1 MGAQSSQLLHESESA
16 STWIKDTV
24 TGSHRF
30 KVDDYSFDKG
40 MGVGNFITSSTFFVG
55 GYECYIKYYPDGASP
70 TMNASQVTFALDLKR
85 EGKEAKARVTFS
97 LLDPSGYPRLKETRG
112 CTFGKT
118 ISPQHVFS
126 VKKELL
132 ETSSCLKNDSF
143 AIMFTVTVVTQCRV
157 ESVKLKP
164 AAIPSSDL
172 NQHIGYLLETGD
184 GADVTFTIRGE
195 TFNAHKCVLAARSPV
210 FRAQFFGPMKVK
222 HGDSIIVD
230 DIEPAVFRGF
240 LHFIYSDSVSELDEE
255 VMVMYQHLLVAADR
269 YEVKRLKSIC
279 ENKLSQ
285 NIDVKNIAINLTL
298 AEQHSCPQLKASC
311 FKFVSS
317 PKILA
322 AIMDTDGYEHLTR
335 TCPYI
340 LKELVENT
348 SNDK

>member
-1 MGAQSSQLLHESESA
+1 MGGQPSQLLHETESA
-16 STWIKDTV
+16 STWLKDTV
-24 TGSHRF
+24 TGSHQF

-40 MGVGNFITSSTFFVG
+40 MGVGNFVTSSTFFVG
-55 GYECYIKYYPDGASP
+55 GYECHIKYYPDGLSIS
-70 TMNASQVTFALDLKR
+70 NHVTFTLDIKS
-85 EGKEAKARVTFS
+85 ECKEVKARVTFF
-97 LLDPSGYPRLKETRG
+97 LLNLSGNPSGLRETRV
-112 CTFGKT
+112 CTFGKINSDNT
-118 ISPQHVFS
+118 VFS
-126 VKKELL
+126 VKRETL
-132 ETSSCLKNDSF
+132 EASYLKNDSF
-143 AIMFTVTVVTQCRV
+143 TIMFTITLVKQCRV
-157 ESVKLKP
+157 ESAKLKP
-164 AAIPSSDL
+164 AAIPTSDL
-172 NQHIGYLLETGD
+172 NQHICYLLKSGD
-184 GADVTFTIRGE
+184 GADVTFRVRGE
-195 TFNAHKCVLAARSPV
+195 IFNAHKCVLAARSPV

-222 HGDSIIVD
+222 QGEIIIVD

-255 VMVMYQHLLVAADR
+255 VMVIYQHLLVAADR

-298 AEQHSCPQLKASC
+298 AEQHNCPQLKASC

-322 AIMDTDGYEHLTR
+322 AIMDTDGYEHLSR